1 MASKKP
7 IVLSATGELQQIQ
20 AGDWLPV
27 ANGGTGAVDAA
38 GARTNLALVPGTDV
52 QAYSAQLANLSAL
65 ATNGVVARTA
75 ANVFTARTL
84 TGTAGNITVTN
95 GDAVS
100 GNPTFDLATLADG
113 GTGTFVKIT
122 RDSYGRVSG
131 TAAVTQADIVALLSS
146 AYVKTDGTVTMTG
159 QLTLSADPT
168 NAMHAVTKQYADA
181 IAQSLAPK
189 DSVHAATTA
198 NIANLST
205 GAPNVLDGVTLA
217 VNDRILVK
225 DQTTT
230 SQNGIYVVTTLGTG
244 ANGVWTRASDMNAWS
259 EVPAAFTFVEQG
271 TANGSNGY
279 VCTSPQG
286 GTLDS
291 TAITFVQF
299 SGAGQ
304 VVAGNG
310 LTKTG
315 NTIDVVGTAGR
326 IVANAD
332 SIDLASG
339 IVTPG
344 TYTKVTVDTYG
355 RVTTGATAT
364 PADIGAQASDATLT
378 ALAGLDSTA
387 GIVVETAADTFTK
400 RTITGS
406 ARVTVT
412 NGDGASGN
420 PTIDLPTG
428 IVTPGTYGS
437 ITVDTYGRVTG
448 GSAGATS
455 VPMTSCT
462 NGEASAISIGMPV
475 YISGADTAKKSVANS
490 ATTKEVIGFVS
501 DVSVASA
508 ASGNIQLQGAIVATT
523 GQWDAVTGQ
532 TGGLTVGARYFLD
545 NSTAGK
551 MTTTVP
557 SSGYVVG
564 LGTAQSTTKFI
575 ISLRDPIQL

>member
-7 IVLSATGELQQIQ
+7 LVLSATGELQQIQ
-20 AGDWLPV
+20 TGDWLPL
-27 ANGGTGAVDAA
+27 ANGGTGSTDAA
-38 GARTNLALVPGTDV
+38 GARVNLGVVPGTDV
-52 QAYSAQLANLSAL
+52 QVYSAQLANLAAL
-65 ATNGVVARTA
+65 ATNGIVARTA
-75 ANVFTARTL
+75 ANTFTARVI
-84 TGTAGNITVTN
+84 TGTASNIAVTN
-95 GDAVS
+95 GDGIS
-100 GNPTFDLATLADG
+100 GNPTIDLIALANG
-113 GTGTFVKIT
+113 GTGTFLKIT

-131 TAAVTQADIVALLSS
+131 TTAVTQADLVALLAS

-159 QLTLSADPT
+159 QLTLSGDPS
-168 NAMHAVTKQYADA
+168 NPLHAATKQYVDNLL
-181 IAQSLAPK
+181 QGLDPK
-189 DSVHAATTA
+189 ASVKAATTA
-198 NIANLST
+198 NIASLAG

-217 VNDRILVK
+217 ANDRILVK
-225 DQTTT
+225 DQSTPA
-230 SQNGIYVVTTLGTG
+230 QNGIYTVATLGTG
-244 ANGVWTRASDMNAWS
+244 SNGTWTRATDADSWAELPS
-259 EVPAAFTFVEQG
+259 AFVFVEQG
-271 TANGSNGY
+271 TVNADSGY
-279 VCTSPQG
+279 VCTSDQG
-286 GTLDS
+286 GTLGT
-291 TAITFVQF
+291 TAVTFTQF

-304 VVAGNG
+304 VIAGNG

-378 ALAGLDSTA
+378 ALAALDATA

-448 GSAGATS
+448 GSAGAAS

-462 NGEASAISIGMPV
+462 NGEATAITIGMPV

-490 ATTKEVIGFVS
+490 ASTKEVVGLVS

-508 ASGNIQLQGAIVATT
+508 ASGNIQIQGALVATT
-523 GQWDAVTGQ
+523 GQWDAITGQ

-545 NSTAGK
+545 NTTAGK

-557 SSGYVVG
+557 SSGYICSI
-564 LGTAQSTTKFI
+564 GTAQSTTKFI
-575 ISLRDPIQL
+575 IGLRDPIQL